1 MHSHTRT
8 CLCTPTHPL
17 THLTTHT
24 SIQQKRHKCFLWHN
38 RKTFCISEKPK
49 GSVQTHT
56 HTTQIY
62 TKTPTHTHACTNRST
77 HTQTHLL
84 HLLHRLHLFLIHAI
98 VLLATQA
105 AGRIYVYIYIFKHTY
120 TYIYIYIYIQREFQ
134 GTLGFLELSRSSRD
148 PLENICIYVYVW
160 CRRLVNFFKSQLDIH
175 SLMYYVTWMTRELD
189 LEKSWQMKSRSHS
202 CWESWSWID
211 VRKEAADT
219 LQHTVT
225 HCNALKHIATHCKT
239 LQHTVTHCNAL

>member
-120 TYIYIYIYIQREFQ
+120 TYIYIYTYIFRESSK
-134 GTLGFLELSRSSRD
+134 ELSGSSNSQD
-148 PLENICIYVYVW
+148 PLGILSRIYVY
-160 CRRLVNFFKSQLDIH
+160 
-175 SLMYYVTWMTRELD
+175 MYMFDAGGW
-189 LEKSWQMKSRSHS
+189 
-202 CWESWSWID
+202 
-211 VRKEAADT
+211 
-219 LQHTVT
+219 
-225 HCNALKHIATHCKT
+225 
-239 LQHTVTHCNAL
+239 